1 MSEPATS
8 TATATATPED
18 STTGDSEQAASKTEE
33 VKPKENGTD
42 VNEDSKPP
50 EPEAPAA
57 PAKPKYRHDWYQTP
71 TDVYV
76 NVMIKGLKNEDVSVN
91 FEEKMASQNSF
102 EPILVYSYILAK
114 IVV

>member
-8 TATATATPED
+8 TATTTATPED
-18 STTGDSEQAASKTEE
+18 STASEPKQPTLKAEE
-33 VKPKENGTD
+33 AKPKENGAD
-42 VNEDSKPP
+42 VNEDSKL
-50 EPEAPAA
+50 AAAA

-91 FEEKMASQNSF
+91 FEEKMASQMVL
-102 EPILVYSYILAK
+102 I
-114 IVV
+114 